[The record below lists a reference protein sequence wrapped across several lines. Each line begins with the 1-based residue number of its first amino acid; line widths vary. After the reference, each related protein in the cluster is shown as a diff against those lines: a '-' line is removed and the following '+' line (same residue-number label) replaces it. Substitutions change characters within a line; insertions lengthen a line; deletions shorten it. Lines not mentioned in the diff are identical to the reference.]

1 MKLKIAV
8 FAPMPRASE
17 SVAIAVNNGC
27 RAIERRAYRRS
38 CTNPLKT
45 TRAIINKIMRFA
57 ILSICLTAAW
67 AADTMPPE
75 ADMRLAREIYREM
88 IEVKSGY
95 TTGST
100 TPIAESVAARFKAAG
115 FPAADIFVGGPIP
128 TKANVVVRYRGTGA
142 RKPILLLAHTDVV
155 EAKREDW
162 TVDPFVFLEKD
173 GYFYGRGTAD
183 DKAQAAVWVATPLR
197 FKRDGYRPDR
207 DLILALTADE
217 EGGGP
222 YNGVDWLLKTHRN
235 LIEAEFALNEGA
247 RGMLVNGKRVEHH
260 LGLAEKQFVNLR
272 WEVRNKGGHSARPV
286 PDNAIY
292 HLAAALHRLA
302 TFEFD
307 FHLNDITREY
317 FRQAA
322 KTASGA
328 LAADMVR
335 VAEGDPEAMRRTA
348 AASAP
353 LNAMMRTTCVA
364 TQIEGGHATNALPQL
379 AAANV
384 NCRLLPDDS
393 VERVVTELTKLIS
406 DDQVKITITTN
417 EGASPASPM
426 RADITKAFNRLT
438 DTMWPGVITV
448 PTMAVGGSDGRYLRS
463 AGIPTYGVQ
472 GFFQD
477 RDDVRAHGRDE
488 RMLVRS
494 FFEGQTFLYEFV
506 KALTGN

>member
-1 MKLKIAV
+1 
-8 FAPMPRASE
+8 
-17 SVAIAVNNGC
+17 
-27 RAIERRAYRRS
+27 
-38 CTNPLKT
+38 
-45 TRAIINKIMRFA
+45 
-57 ILSICLTAAW
+57 
-67 AADTMPPE
+67 
-75 ADMRLAREIYREM
+75 
-88 IEVKSGY
+88 VKSGF

-100 TPIAESVAARFKAAG
+100 TPIAESVAARFRAAG
-115 FPAADIFVGGPIP
+115 FPVSDVFVSGPIP

-142 RKPILLLAHTDVV
+142 RKPILLLAHIDVV
-155 EAKREDW
+155 EARREDW
-162 TVDPFVFLEKD
+162 TVDPFVFLERD

-183 DKAQAAVWVATPLR
+183 DKAQAAVWVATLLR
-197 FKRDGYRPDR
+197 FKREGYRPDR

-222 YNGVDWLLKTHRN
+222 YNGVEWLLQKHRN
-235 LIEAEFALNEGA
+235 LIDAQFAINEGA
-247 RGMLVNGKRVEHH
+247 RGVLVNGKRIEHH
-260 LGLAEKQFVNLR
+260 IGLAEKQFVNLR

-286 PDNAIY
+286 RDNAIY

-307 FHLNDITREY
+307 FNLNDITRDY

-328 LAADMVR
+328 LAADMAR
-335 VAEGDPEAMRRTA
+335 VAEGDREAMLRIA
-348 AASAP
+348 ASSAP

-364 TQIEGGHATNALPQL
+364 TQLEGGHATNALPQV

-393 VERVVTELTKLIS
+393 VERVVAELTKLIA

-426 RADITKAFNRLT
+426 RPDIMKAFTRIT
-438 DTMWPGVITV
+438 DTMWPGVIIV
-448 PTMAVGGSDGRYLRS
+448 PTMAVGGSDGRYLRI
-463 AGIPTYGVQ
+463 AGIPTYGAQ

-477 RDDVRAHGRDE
+477 CDDDRAHGRDE

-494 FFEGQTFLYEFV
+494 FYEGQTFLYEFV
-506 KALTGN
+506 KALSQ

>member
-1 MKLKIAV
+1 
-8 FAPMPRASE
+8 
-17 SVAIAVNNGC
+17 
-27 RAIERRAYRRS
+27 
-38 CTNPLKT
+38 
-45 TRAIINKIMRFA
+45 
-57 ILSICLTAAW
+57 
-67 AADTMPPE
+67 MPPE
-75 ADMRLAREIYREM
+75 ADQRLAREIYKEM
-88 IEVKSGY
+88 IEVKSGF

-115 FPAADIFVGGPIP
+115 FPDSDIFVGGAIP

-142 RKPILLLAHTDVV
+142 HKPILLLAHTDVV

-162 TVDPFVFLEKD
+162 SVDPFVFLEKD

-183 DKAQAAVWVATPLR
+183 DKAQAAVWVATLLR
-197 FKRDGYRPDR
+197 FKREGYRPNR

-222 YNGVDWLLKTHRN
+222 YNGVDWLLQKHRD
-235 LIEAEFALNEGA
+235 LIESDFALNEGA
-247 RGMLVNGKRVEHH
+247 RGVLVNGKPVEHDI
-260 LGLAEKQFVNLR
+260 GLAEKQFVNLR

-286 PDNAIY
+286 RDNAIY
-292 HLAAALHRLA
+292 HLAAALNRLA
-302 TFEFD
+302 DFD
-307 FHLNDITREY
+307 FNFHLTDITREY

-328 LAADMVR
+328 MAIDMVR
-335 VAEGDPEAMRRTA
+335 VADGDREAMRRVA
-348 AASAP
+348 AASPP

-364 TQIEGGHATNALPQL
+364 TQLEGGHASNALPQL

-393 VERVVTELTKLIS
+393 VDRVVAELTKLIA
-406 DDQVKITITTN
+406 DDQVKIAITTN
-417 EGASPASPM
+417 EGGSPASPL
-426 RADITKAFNRLT
+426 RPDILKAFNRIT

-448 PTMAVGGSDGRYLRS
+448 PSMAVGGSDGRYLRI

-494 FFEGQTFLYEFV
+494 FYEGQTFLYEFV
-506 KALTGN
+506 KALSQ